1 MDTAE
6 TVVFR
11 PSRGKLLGMLLVS
24 AVFVVVGVFMV
35 RAGQW
40 VGWLPIV
47 FFGLGMAV
55 FALQLLP
62 NSSYLRV
69 GPDGFTV
76 CTLFRARSCRWGD
89 VGAFKVG
96 RVGTKEMVVFNFAPQ
111 YRGPRRLARL
121 NVDVVGAE
129 AAVAAAGT
137 WNVSMDQLA
146 TVLNR
151 YRERHGAV

>member
-1 MDTAE
+1 
-6 TVVFR
+6 
-11 PSRGKLLGMLLVS
+11 MLLVS

-69 GPDGFTV
+69 GPDGFTM
-76 CTLFRARSCRWGD
+76 CTLFRAHSCRWGD
-89 VGAFKVG
+89 VGTFKIG
-96 RVGTKEMVVFNFAPQ
+96 WVGTKEMVVFNFSPQ
-111 YRGPRRLARL
+111 YRGPRHLARL
-121 NVDVVGAE
+121 NVNIVGAE
-129 AAVAAAGT
+129 AAVAAGGT
-137 WNVSMDQLA
+137 WNVRMDQLA
-146 TVLNR
+146 DLLNR
-151 YRERHGAV
+151 YRERYGAI

>member
-1 MDTAE
+1 MDTAD

-24 AVFVVVGVFMV
+24 ATFVVVGVFMV

-47 FFGLGMAV
+47 FFGLGMVV
-55 FALQLLP
+55 FALELLP

-76 CTLFRARSCRWGD
+76 CTLFRSCRWGD

-96 RVGTKEMVVFNFAPQ
+96 RVGTKEMVVFDFSPQ

-121 NVDVVGAE
+121 NAGVVGAE
-129 AAVAAAGT
+129 GAVAAAGT
-137 WNVSMDQLA
+137 WNVRMDQL
-146 TVLNR
+146 TDVLNR
-151 YRERHGAV
+151 YRERYGAV

>member
-6 TVVFR
+6 TIVFR

>member
-11 PSRGKLLGMLLVS
+11 QSKGKLLGMLVVS
-24 AVFVVVGVFMV
+24 AVFVVGGVFMV

-40 VGWLPIV
+40 VGWLSIV
-47 FFGLGMAV
+47 FFGLGMGV

-62 NSSYLRV
+62 KSSYVRV

-76 CTLFRARSCRWGD
+76 CTVFRTHSCRWSD
-89 VGAFKVG
+89 VAAFKVG
-96 RVGTKEMVVFNFAPQ
+96 RVGTKEMVVFNFSPQ

-129 AAVAAAGT
+129 AAVAVAGT
-137 WNVSMDQLA
+137 WNIRMDQLA
-146 TVLNR
+146 DVLNR
-151 YRERHGAV
+151 YRERYGAV

>member
-1 MDTAE
+1 MDTAK

-40 VGWLPIV
+40 LGWLPIV

-62 NSSYLRV
+62 NSSYIRV

-76 CTLFRARSCRWGD
+76 CTMFRVHSCRWGD

-96 RVGTKEMVVFNFAPQ
+96 RVGTKEIVVFNFSRQ

-121 NVDVVGAE
+121 NVDVVSAE

-137 WNVSMDQLA
+137 WNVRIDQLA
-146 TVLNR
+146 DVLNR
-151 YRERHGAV
+151 YRERYGAV